1 MGRAPNNPKPRYSP
15 LSPPLGGAEL
25 SRYVAS
31 LCEQAGFVACGV
43 APAAPS
49 KWGPFLR
56 GWLEAGRHG
65 TMDYLARDTDLREDP
80 ARVLSGTKS
89 FIVVADQY
97 APRGSDLPDRS
108 GEARPLGRVARYA
121 QGRNYHEEM
130 KKRLHALADRLRD
143 EVPGSDF
150 RTCVDTVPILEREV
164 AVAAGLGWQG
174 RNTLLIHP
182 ALGSYLLLGVVATT
196 LELPPLEGQAIV
208 TDHCG
213 TCTRCIDACPTKA
226 ITPYSVDASR
236 CISYLTIEHREAI
249 DPAFHAAMGDWVY
262 GCDVCQEV
270 CPHNSPRTF
279 DTPSHAAYEANTR
292 WLDLIDVLAWNA
304 AARQL
309 AFKTSPMK
317 RANLDMMRRNAA
329 IALGH
334 AIRTTGSAAA
344 RAALERFRD
353 DDVPMVRDAVR
364 HALGE
369 A

>member
-1 MGRAPNNPKPRYSP
+1 MGRAPNNPKPTYPPLTPP
-15 LSPPLGGAEL
+15 LSGVEL
-25 SRYVAS
+25 SRHVAS
-31 LCEQAGFVACGV
+31 LCRDAGFIAAGF
-43 APAAPS
+43 APAVRS

-65 TMDYLARDTDLREDP
+65 TMDYLARDNDLREEP
-80 ARVLSGTKS
+80 ARVLSGTRS

-97 APRGSDLPDRS
+97 APRGNDLPDRS
-108 GEARPLGRVARYA
+108 REERPLGRVARYA

-130 KKRLHALADRLRD
+130 KKRLHALADRLRE
-143 EVPGSDF
+143 EVPGSGF
-150 RTCVDTVPILEREV
+150 RTCIDTVPILEREI

-182 ALGSYLLLGVVATT
+182 TLGSYLLLGVVATT
-196 LELPPLEGQAIV
+196 LELPPLEDQRIV

-226 ITPYSVDASR
+226 ITPYSIDASR

-249 DPAFHAAMGDWVY
+249 DPGFHEAIGHWVY

-270 CPHNSPRTF
+270 CPHNSGRTF
-279 DTPSHAAYEANTR
+279 ETPRHVAYEANIP

-309 AFKTSPMK
+309 AFKASPMK

-329 IALGH
+329 IALGNVL
-334 AIRTTGSAAA
+334 RETNAAA
-344 RAALERFRD
+344 VREALERHLD
-353 DDVPMVRDAVR
+353 DDSPMVRQAVR